1 MRKRAR
7 SGTEMETDE
16 ETYIPVNPEVVPP
29 EVQRKPR
36 RKLQPAPIENV
47 NEFDIAQYIS
57 DLPCG
62 LTIGQ
67 AAAQIPKYRGG
78 LAKSIRRTRKT
89 EANYVSNDH
98 SSHTTAVR
106 CNFHVDGVPVSVVI
120 DSGAA
125 TSIMTHKLMKKLGY
139 TIDRPSDLVV
149 VTANGSK
156 VHSLGQVT
164 SLALEVKNATIET
177 PVQIL
182 DSTDEVFILGNDW
195 LRRMKATLDW
205 DNGELSIK
213 YGRKIMTIPIICT
226 RKCPLQDSDDEETD
240 EDSDEYEDEEYQ
252 EVPIYFSDSSDDDL
266 EFNPWKDYVSPPPS
280 DEEEEKEDDVENPA
294 IYLAQVQPEEA
305 PQNSVDLNLGPLD
318 AHQQTLFTN
327 LLKEYKDLCAKS
339 QTEIGR
345 TDLVKHQI
353 ITGEAVPIA
362 QQPYRVNPKNR
373 DFLKQE
379 IAKMETQGIIRKSSS
394 PWASPVVIVEK
405 KDNTRRICVDY
416 RKLNAVTKADVY
428 PLPRVDDLL
437 ESFRGANWFTT
448 LDLASGYWQVAM
460 HPNDIEKTAF
470 ITPFGLYEFL
480 VMPFGLGWA
489 PGTFQRLM
497 NRVLQDFLGEFVAV
511 YLDDIIIYSKG
522 SFENHLDHLKQVFNA
537 LQQSFLKIKLK
548 KCHFCLPNIKFLG
561 HVVG

>member
-1 MRKRAR
+1 
-7 SGTEMETDE
+7 
-16 ETYIPVNPEVVPP
+16 
-29 EVQRKPR
+29 
-36 RKLQPAPIENV
+36 
-47 NEFDIAQYIS
+47 
-57 DLPCG
+57 
-62 LTIGQ
+62 
-67 AAAQIPKYRGG
+67 
-78 LAKSIRRTRKT
+78 
-89 EANYVSNDH
+89 
-98 SSHTTAVR
+98 
-106 CNFHVDGVPVSVVI
+106 
-120 DSGAA
+120 
-125 TSIMTHKLMKKLGY
+125 
-139 TIDRPSDLVV
+139 
-149 VTANGSK
+149 
-156 VHSLGQVT
+156 
-164 SLALEVKNATIET
+164 
-177 PVQIL
+177 
-182 DSTDEVFILGNDW
+182 
-195 LRRMKATLDW
+195 
-205 DNGELSIK
+205 
-213 YGRKIMTIPIICT
+213 
-226 RKCPLQDSDDEETD
+226 
-240 EDSDEYEDEEYQ
+240 
-252 EVPIYFSDSSDDDL
+252 
-266 EFNPWKDYVSPPPS
+266 
-280 DEEEEKEDDVENPA
+280 
-294 IYLAQVQPEEA
+294 
-305 PQNSVDLNLGPLD
+305 VDLNLGPLD

-448 LDLASGYWQVAM
+448 LDLASGYWQVVM

-561 HVVG
+561 HVVGRNGILPNPDKIEKVKNFPVPQTLTQLRAALGLFSYYRKFIKDFSKIARPLNALLGKDVPFQWTESQ

>member
-1 MRKRAR
+1 
-7 SGTEMETDE
+7 
-16 ETYIPVNPEVVPP
+16 
-29 EVQRKPR
+29 
-36 RKLQPAPIENV
+36 
-47 NEFDIAQYIS
+47 
-57 DLPCG
+57 
-62 LTIGQ
+62 
-67 AAAQIPKYRGG
+67 
-78 LAKSIRRTRKT
+78 
-89 EANYVSNDH
+89 
-98 SSHTTAVR
+98 
-106 CNFHVDGVPVSVVI
+106 
-120 DSGAA
+120 
-125 TSIMTHKLMKKLGY
+125 
-139 TIDRPSDLVV
+139 
-149 VTANGSK
+149 
-156 VHSLGQVT
+156 
-164 SLALEVKNATIET
+164 
-177 PVQIL
+177 
-182 DSTDEVFILGNDW
+182 
-195 LRRMKATLDW
+195 
-205 DNGELSIK
+205 
-213 YGRKIMTIPIICT
+213 
-226 RKCPLQDSDDEETD
+226 
-240 EDSDEYEDEEYQ
+240 
-252 EVPIYFSDSSDDDL
+252 
-266 EFNPWKDYVSPPPS
+266 
-280 DEEEEKEDDVENPA
+280 VENPA

-305 PQNSVDLNLGPLD
+305 LQNSVNLNLGPLD

-561 HVVG
+561 HVVGRNGILPDPDKIEKVKNFPVP